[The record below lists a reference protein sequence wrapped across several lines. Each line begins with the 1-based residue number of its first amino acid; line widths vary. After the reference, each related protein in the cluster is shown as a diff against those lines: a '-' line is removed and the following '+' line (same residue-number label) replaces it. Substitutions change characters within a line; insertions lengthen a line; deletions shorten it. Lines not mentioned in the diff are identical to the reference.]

1 MPACSVVIVNWN
13 GLRHLEACLCS
24 LRAQTFRDFEVIV
37 VDNGSTDGSIDYV
50 RSKFPDV
57 RLICQGRN
65 SGFAAA
71 SNAGIAASQGE
82 FVVFL
87 NNDTETDPSW
97 LEELLST
104 IQSRPDIGF
113 CASKILFFDDRN
125 RIDSAGDE
133 LSSNGVVQ
141 KRGHRK
147 PDVGFDQLQPIFSAC
162 GGAALFRRSVLDDI
176 GGFDED
182 FFLIFEDADLSFR
195 AQLAGYSGLFVP
207 TARIYH
213 KGNASIGTL
222 SDTYVY
228 YGHRNLEF
236 VYLQNMPTALLL
248 RSLPA
253 HLLYDV
259 LAMFYFASRRRL
271 KPFLR
276 AKAAVIRALPT
287 ILKKRARIQRG
298 RKISNVRARSLITS
312 GWLGERWRLRMKHRL
327 STGAP
332 P

>member
-1 MPACSVVIVNWN
+1 
-13 GLRHLEACLCS
+13 
-24 LRAQTFRDFEVIV
+24 V
-37 VDNGSTDGSIDYV
+37 VDNGSTDGSIDYLRT
-50 RSKFPDV
+50 RSDV
-57 RLICQGRN
+57 RLICQGEN

-71 SNAGIAASQGE
+71 SNAGIAASRGE
-82 FVVFL
+82 YVVFL
-87 NNDTETDPSW
+87 NNDTEAESSW
-97 LEELLST
+97 LEALVSA
-104 IQSRPDIGF
+104 IRNRADIGF
-113 CASKILFFDDRN
+113 CASKILFFDDRS

-147 PDVGFDQLQPIFSAC
+147 PDVGFDRPEPIFSAC

-195 AQLAGYSGLFVP
+195 AQLYGYSGLFVP
-207 TARIYH
+207 AARIYH

-222 SDTYVY
+222 SETYVY

-236 VYLQNMPTALLL
+236 VYLQNMPMALLL

-253 HLLYDV
+253 HLLYDL
-259 LAMFYFASRRRL
+259 LAMVYFASRRRL

-276 AKAAVIRALPT
+276 AKAAVIGALPRV
-287 ILKKRARIQRG
+287 LKRRRQIQR
-298 RKISNVRARSLITS
+298 RRRISAADAGSLITP
-312 GWLGERWRLRMKHRL
+312 GWLGERWRLRVKHRIPREE
-327 STGAP
+327 AR
-332 P
+332 